1 MSDERHPDH
10 TTERD
15 RDQPKEWKDVEPPGS
30 APGGFPLGPP
40 SPSYR
45 WEDNA
50 ELHGDETGG
59 QEP

>member
-1 MSDERHPDH
+1 VSEERHPDDRPDSRDWPESDIDH
-10 TTERD
+10 KVERGID
-15 RDQPKEWKDVEPPGS
+15 RPVGY
-30 APGGFPLGPP
+30 PLPD
-40 SPSYR
+40 SSYR